1 MSFPK
6 AIITKPILISDTE
19 YKNLGVNIN
28 LVGYDSFS
36 QVKESSTQY
45 ASPRLLNWVEP
56 YEVSGQRKTLFYSE
70 VSTNFKVG
78 DMVYILNGNY
88 DNNKLIEKDK
98 YRKGRDGYKVL
109 KIDNCKI
116 ILDIDYVGL
125 LPYNDDSFDDYIK
138 VYHID
143 NPESFL
149 NANRQITTRGENFD
163 YKFNY
168 HQNNIAFIEKDFGAI
183 DGWGLNAG
191 VSKAPGFFVRDGNS
205 GWTRISDEFVYLG
218 SFSVALSPTYKN
230 NDRIIIMDGS
240 FTYKDIQ
247 FKEGSVYKWDTN
259 LTNWELDESYSNAII
274 TKSCFRNGN
283 FNGDF
288 NSGLYGN
295 DKKKI
300 KWSGKGTW
308 NGGTIFNT
316 VWKSGTMDSKIGL
329 VNTYK
334 ASFDEYGMPFQKLHT
349 SNNGGFGFNY
359 IFNSEIEK
367 SLINNGNF
375 YNTSFE
381 QAATFSVVENH
392 VISMTHSFD
401 NKISKAYFELCKFTN
416 IEINGGELKNT
427 RSFNSKISNVK
438 SINSYFEQSVL
449 KDSTYVSEKIIKI
462 TGYDEWNMSE
472 YFSSYSSQFSSIKDV
487 NSKIYK
493 FYITKESFKRLKS
506 EDVFYIKGLTIA
518 NSQTLTN
525 FFDNKFRITSWSE
538 FYDDINSTLRN
549 NSLEYF
555 FYKRGY
561 ESAAFLSTPEEN
573 SYIVNSQESLYNIL
587 GSTVSNYKTI
597 LSGKNPN
604 AGYSIDIIVSRHDL
618 YNKNR
623 SMDQTSE
630 WDSMN
635 PKNFNYDSDVVVGTT
650 SVPTFL
656 GKNID
661 ISNAYILDSDFGS
674 GIIETSDW
682 NSGHHVNYNKD
693 VVITSIT
700 ASGIYSMEIDNY
712 NNYLIA
718 KTGMDY
724 RYPEKIGKDV
734 ISEGDIVFLNSVD
747 YDTRGQVTKV
757 SLITT
762 GSSYSSTQSAFLT
775 NTKVGSLT
783 MSNSGTYYKSETGL
797 NTYAKTGKGTGLTI
811 DVIAKEIGSV
821 IGITYSAPL
830 SGGGSYSMNLISS
843 VSTNTGPI
851 STSTFVFNLL
861 TDDALGTVTGIT
873 IAQNGG
879 LLNATYSVFGPPMT
893 AIASG
898 ATGVGGIFVT
908 GSTNLGIGLTLNYK
922 TLPNGSI
929 TYLEVNNPGLYYEV
943 GQVFKIEGGNATFS
957 INSIGNGEIISYK
970 INNPGEDYI
979 KGDVLDIVK
988 PFDPNFKFKNGITAS
1003 FVVNSIT
1010 ASNFESNGLSLD
1022 LIAGPDGKI
1031 TDISIDNPGL
1041 YCTEGDIF
1049 AISAGNLDA
1058 LIRIDSVTGS
1068 VVRLNDTYKVIENNK
1083 GIVTLQDLGTQNI
1096 IAGLTAYGIFYTT
1109 DAKNRW
1115 GYISKTKIN
1124 KTKIKSGLFKR
1135 SYITNSLIRDI
1146 DYDSSDMNFTN
1157 PTKIKNLLIS
1167 DILFSNNSN
1176 ILSSATYLY
1185 SNIVGGND
1193 IWNDG
1198 IINKSVINGLTFSKG
1213 TIKQS
1218 TWIDGNFTG
1227 GVFFYSKSFDA
1238 KPTLDRPNYLNNR
1251 VRSYYMTGEIGLTMS
1266 NNRYSWRNGKF
1277 SGGQFYKSD
1286 WENGSFDDGLFLY
1299 SKFYNGIINGG
1310 KVGTKEVS
1318 STDTRIYNGLI
1329 NYTTVDNAFVYSE
1342 DTSYTGLSNSNILW
1356 KNGIFNNG
1364 VFGSNNDDIIGT
1376 TYSNLSH
1383 RASFTTSMPI
1393 ADYMMTI
1400 VSKNVNDNNPILD
1413 SFEIDVRL
1421 TIKHTYLGDLIIN
1434 LMAPNGNIINLK
1446 KRYSCG
1452 SNDNLL
1458 STIFT
1463 SDSSKP
1469 NIEIGTTPYTGE
1481 FKFDALLNQ
1490 GVYYDLNNKLLPNL
1504 EYREIET
1511 IIPEVMDYR
1520 SQAPS
1525 PSNVYEGNRYLI
1537 IATASDPNW
1546 IQPVLYTEPWEGRVG
1561 QIAEWK
1567 MKDFVLSWNFY
1578 SPTNN
1583 DKLFVKNKSE
1593 YLKYIVSTSFKGG
1606 WVKSFHSNVSKI
1618 SELLNTN
1625 KSANGDWK
1633 LMVMDCASLDSGF
1646 IEEFEIT
1653 FNYQTSYIIK
1663 SFNNSAIWENG
1674 IFNSG
1679 QFINLG
1685 IWKNGTFNGGKFIST
1700 FGYKKSGN
1708 YLSPSKDVLE
1718 YTWQGGV
1725 FNGGEFGNESL
1736 LSNSTWFNGEFNGG
1750 VFKGKLWN
1758 NGIFTYGDF
1767 KGGSSIPA
1775 IGNGIK
1781 SDNAQ
1786 DFVDSFKN
1794 EYYGV
1799 WQGGIVSDKKDSFVK
1814 DRKVFTERF
1823 RATTPTKLG
1832 KTAKF
1837 SNMLWVSGVFNHPS
1851 GELTNSV
1858 WLNGLFKAGSF
1869 KTSAFNPYVK
1879 RNSDQREF
1887 IKDDSCIWE
1896 NGKFMDSEFHISKWK
1911 YGQFISGTAVGMI
1924 WQNGISNYMN
1934 AYNIFWENGVWR
1946 NGNWYGSQFEYRG
1959 KVDDLFTKE
1968 ILNRGIE
1975 WSATS
1980 SCHIWNLFETDVDT
1994 TASIVNSAIL
2004 NSTTGD
2010 SFTTNNKD
2018 DAGYSIA
2025 TINTPEITSTTP
2037 AQADQVKASFTIT
2050 SNGGAPIRE
2059 AGFIFT
2065 ENLDQN
2071 SANTNTPTITISNQT
2086 AITGPVTI
2094 KRETIVTIVA
2104 GDSTTGIQ
2112 PGQFSITITELNP
2125 TKFYTIKG
2133 YAINSESNGVI
2144 TALTSQLIFQ
2154 TIQPNTVTFNSTL
2167 MPNTPSTNGEVYSG
2181 AGNIWTQGVKKSIT
2195 INAQYISDTNKP
2207 EPLSGSN
2214 KKGVV
2219 FFKRDISVTPPTNPT
2234 IDTNDG
2240 VYYFTS
2246 FDTSTKTFKTVIQ
2259 TVEANK
2265 VYYIRAF
2272 TINASGVGYSDLITI
2287 TSGVDLPTLGA
2298 TIVTTDLTGNLSNTG
2313 GSTTMQRGFIISSTN
2328 AALTTKPSTIS
2339 PNSLTNG
2346 MVRINI
2352 DTYTTLT
2359 TFTKTINTISAGL
2372 TPASTYYVRAYA
2384 YNTTYDYDN
2393 CNAFAYSN
2401 ILPFTSAAAAP
2412 GITTTSVSS
2421 IISTGATLTG
2431 TVVSLNGA
2439 TILETGF
2446 IYTTTSGSPIDPT
2459 TITINT
2465 VTLGK
2470 VTSFDFSGSFTENV
2484 TGLSEGQQYYFRAY
2498 AKSNIGGTSY
2508 GDEIRFITL
2517 PLVSQLVYNFGGIT
2531 DNNSTTTTT
2540 VGIIPK
2546 FTVTSAQTYT
2556 KGIIWS
2562 ATNTTTNWWLTATTK
2577 TTDAATATLS
2587 TATVGTSTAL
2597 VSNKKYFVV
2606 GYATN
2611 TDLNT
2616 YYTTPIEVYT
2626 KPTFIPTVQV
2636 FATSSSDGFTITVK
2650 HLLITGAVIDGDAGN
2665 NVNIT
2670 QRGVMWGTQTSWN
2683 SNPWTNVPALTTQS
2697 LAGYSIAIGAG
2708 ATIGST
2714 DPLVPGT
2721 LYYYRPIV
2729 TNVGPAGDNVG
2740 YYVNELNVTTLA
2752 EVQLPAIGPGG
2763 ITYNSVTKKL
2773 SVIGTTIINTGGAA
2787 IISSGLCH
2795 KTAGGS
2801 TPPDIDNAT
2810 APNTNNSTPF
2820 TTDITFITP
2829 GVYLIR
2835 AYVTNA
2841 GGAAYSTKTIVLNTL
2856 TTPTITFVP

>member
-78 DMVYILNGNY
+78 DVVYILNGNY

-143 NPESFL
+143 NAESFL

-295 DKKKI
+295 NKKKI
-300 KWSGKGTW
+300 KWIGKGNW

-549 NSLEYF
+549 NSIEYF

-682 NSGHHVNYNKD
+682 NSGHHVNYNND

-797 NTYAKTGKGTGLTI
+797 NTYTKTGKGTGLTI

-979 KGDVLDIVK
+979 KGDVLDIVN

-1213 TIKQS
+1213 TIRQS

-1546 IQPVLYTEPWEGRVG
+1546 IQPVLYTEPWEGHVG

-1567 MKDFVLSWNFY
+1567 MLSWNFY

-1593 YLKYIVSTSFKGG
+1593 YLKYIVSTSFKGV

-1896 NGKFMDSEFHISKWK
+1896 NGKFMDSEFHMSKWK

-2037 AQADQVKASFTIT
+2037 AQADQVIAKFTIT
-2050 SNGGAPIRE
+2050 SNGSAPIRE

-2086 AITGPVTI
+2086 AITGPGTI

-2112 PGQFSITITELNP
+2112 PGQFSITITGLNP

-2144 TALTSQLIFQ
+2144 TALTSQLVFQ
-2154 TIQPNTVTFNSTL
+2154 TIQPNIVTFIQN
-2167 MPNTPSTNGEVYSG
+2167 MPQTPDPTTGEVYTGSG
-2181 AGNIWTQGVKKSIT
+2181 NTWTQGVKKSIT

-2207 EPLSGSN
+2207 EPLSGGN

-2234 IDTNDG
+2234 IGTNDG
-2240 VYYFTS
+2240 VYYFTL
-2246 FDTSTKTFKTVIQ
+2246 FDTSAKTFKTVIQ

-2287 TSGVDLPTLGA
+2287 TSGVDSPLVSLITSS
-2298 TIVTTDLTGNLSNTG
+2298 TTLTGNLLTTG
-2313 GSTTMQRGFIISSTN
+2313 GSTVYQGAMERGFIISSNATIAINERPSLFTGTLNNGVGTIKLSVDIVTN
-2328 AALTTKPSTIS
+2328 PTIGTFIKTIS
-2339 PNSLTNG
+2339 EISGLAAFTTY
-2346 MVRINI
+2346 RI
-2352 DTYTTLT
+2352 
-2359 TFTKTINTISAGL
+2359 
-2372 TPASTYYVRAYA
+2372 RAYA
-2384 YNTTYDYDN
+2384 YNTTYNDLN
-2393 CNAFAYSN
+2393 CNAFAYSD
-2401 ILPFTSAAAAP
+2401 IITFTTAAAAP

-2431 TVVSLNGA
+2431 TIGSLNGA
-2439 TILETGF
+2439 IISQTGF
-2446 IYTTTSGSPIDPT
+2446 IYTTTSGSTTDPSSIST
-2459 TITINT
+2459 NT
-2465 VTLGK
+2465 LTLGK
-2470 VTSFDFSGSFTENV
+2470 VVVGSGLPGVFTGST
-2484 TGLSEGQQYYFRAY
+2484 TGLSIGQKYYFRAY
-2498 AKSNIGGTSY
+2498 VTSDIGGTSY
-2508 GDEIRFITL
+2508 GNEISFTTL
-2517 PLVSQLVYNFGGIT
+2517 AEIVTTLT
-2531 DNNSTTTTT
+2531 STTDTITPS
-2540 VGIIPK
+2540 IAI
-2546 FTVTSAQTYT
+2546 TSTIT
-2556 KGIIWS
+2556 PGNRGIIWNKINNNLNTSITAVPNVSGKTVDTNATTTLSS
-2562 ATNTTTNWWLTATTK
+2562 ATLTSNTKYYVVGYVTNDGGTYYETFKEITTLPTFTSGLMNVASTTSISATIVIQKLPMNTVIQGTETITAK
-2577 TTDAATATLS
+2577 GIAY
-2587 TATVGTSTAL
+2587 GTSTMPTTLQLANAPSTGFTGYTTNITGL
-2597 VSNKKYFVV
+2597 TNSTKYFYRP
-2606 GYATN
+2606 YATN
-2611 TDLNT
+2611 AGGTS
-2616 YYTTPIEVYT
+2616 YGEE
-2626 KPTFIPTVQV
+2626 KTF
-2636 FATSSSDGFTITVK
+2636 
-2650 HLLITGAVIDGDAGN
+2650 
-2665 NVNIT
+2665 
-2670 QRGVMWGTQTSWN
+2670 
-2683 SNPWTNVPALTTQS
+2683 
-2697 LAGYSIAIGAG
+2697 
-2708 ATIGST
+2708 
-2714 DPLVPGT
+2714 
-2721 LYYYRPIV
+2721 
-2729 TNVGPAGDNVG
+2729 
-2740 YYVNELNVTTLA
+2740 TTLA
-2752 EVQLPAIGPGG
+2752 EVQLPTIAN
-2763 ITYNSVTKKL
+2763 ITYNSSTKVL
-2773 SVIGTTIINTGGAA
+2773 SVDGTTIINTGVELITG
-2787 IISSGLCH
+2787 SGLCY
-2795 KTAGGS
+2795 S
-2801 TPPDIDNAT
+2801 PVDPPLDSGNKK
-2810 APNTNNSTPF
+2810 PNTSNNLTFDTS
-2820 TTDITFITP
+2820 ITFT
-2829 GVYLIR
+2829 GTGGTYYIR

-2841 GGAAYSTKTIVLNTL
+2841 GGTAYSTKTIVLTFNNMTGL
-2856 TTPTITFVP
+2856 FGITPP